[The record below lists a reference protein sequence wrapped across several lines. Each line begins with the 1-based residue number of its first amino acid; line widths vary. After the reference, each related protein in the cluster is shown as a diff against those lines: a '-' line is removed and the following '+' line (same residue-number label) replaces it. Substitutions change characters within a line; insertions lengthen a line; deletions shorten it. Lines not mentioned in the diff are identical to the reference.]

1 MTFELFYYG
10 YIAMVILIAIVIL
23 DDVRLTRRN
32 K

>member
-10 YIAMVILIAIVIL
+10 YIAMVILIAIVIF
-23 DDVRLTRRN
+23 DDVRLTRRD

>member
-10 YIAMVILIAIVIL
+10 YIAMVILIAIVIF